1 MTKKFAIRIEHGE
14 KKGIKISDGFFGE
27 GSRITTSANR
37 CVLYNV
43 LKNKLYIDFKGLSCL
58 DLCCGSGIIGFE
70 LISLGCKNCTF
81 VDCDRQKLKN
91 IQQSIDKTKF
101 NANTIQAYLPNLSFT
116 NNEKFDIIFFDPPY
130 QNNFEQQ
137 TIDKI
142 YENQL
147 LNNNG
152 ILIVETLEEI
162 NTEKYKIL
170 DIKQLKNKAK
180 FYFLTI

>member
-1 MTKKFAIRIEHGE
+1 M
-14 KKGIKISDGFFGE
+14 
-27 GSRITTSANR
+27 
-37 CVLYNV
+37 
-43 LKNKLYIDFKGLSCL
+43 
-58 DLCCGSGIIGFE
+58 
-70 LISLGCKNCTF
+70 
-81 VDCDRQKLKN
+81 
-91 IQQSIDKTKF
+91 
-101 NANTIQAYLPNLSFT
+101 SFT